1 MNFKAFVEMIWLY
14 WKTFLAF
21 TASVFIAALLWIL
34 LVHNQY
40 VSSVQLMV
48 AVNGSTTAEAYEN
61 DTLIAGRIS
70 SYIALLSTDAIS
82 QRVVDKLGLKMSA
95 AQLATKINATNMP
108 PKTSI
113 IDVAVS
119 DDSPDQARRIAQA
132 VGDEFV
138 SYTGA
143 LETPTGEGP
152 QKVVTSVVSPATEP
166 HRRWLEKAVLSCLA
180 AVFAVM
186 IGAVAVWVRSA
197 TDPVIRIGYRAASV
211 AKAPVFGS
219 LSAPPSAL
227 ADSLNDYRRFRNRLG
242 AVASGGVPGVVE
254 IVPVD
259 TTKAAVGTV
268 AKVAH
273 GLAQAMTLAGNR
285 PIVVDAVGVAVPQ
298 GSARVE
304 LTDWRVKPDE
314 VMSDTG
320 YRFVGSLRKDHDA
333 VIIAAPPVLSTLT
346 ASAISDYAD
355 VVVLLVRLGVT
366 KRTDVMKAAETLKVG
381 GESKIG
387 LVLVRRGV

>member
-1 MNFKAFVEMIWLY
+1 MNFKAFVAMIWLY

-34 LVHNQY
+34 LAHNQY

-48 AVNGSTTAEAYEN
+48 TVNGSTTAEAYEN

-95 AQLATKINATNMP
+95 SQLAAKINATNMP
-108 PKTSI
+108 PKTAI

-119 DDSPDQARRIAQA
+119 DDSPEQARRIAQA

-152 QKVVTSVVSPATEP
+152 QKVVASVVSPATEP

-180 AVFAVM
+180 AAFAVI
-186 IGAVAVWVRSA
+186 IGAVAVWIRSA

-219 LSAPPSAL
+219 LSAPPTAL
-227 ADSLNDYRRFRNRLG
+227 AGGLNDYRRFRNRLG
-242 AVASGGVPGVVE
+242 SVASGGDPGVVE

-259 TTKAAVGTV
+259 TTKVAVGTV

-285 PIVVDAVGVAVPQ
+285 PIVVDAVGVAVPP
-298 GSARVE
+298 GLARVE
-304 LTDWRVKPDE
+304 MTDWIVKPDQ

-320 YRFVGSLRKDHDA
+320 YRFVGGLRKDHDA

-366 KRTDVMKAAETLKVG
+366 KRRDVMTAAETLKVG

-387 LVLVRRGV
+387 LVLVGREV